1 MTPRRLSLLLIA
13 ALGSFVAHELGYAS
27 EALVAGP
34 DQGVGHDYL
43 STVASFLI
51 PAGLGA
57 LGWVIVRGERFFV
70 GSFRWHTVGFV
81 AGLQAAIF
89 LSQEFIEAAVAG
101 DPLAAVVRPGV
112 LVGLLLQPIV
122 AWFLLQSA
130 TAGRH
135 LVELIES
142 AGAIGW
148 QRSLGPPLA
157 IATEVAAGF
166 AAKECPPPRRRGPPA
181 AVSV

>member
-13 ALGSFVAHELGYAS
+13 ALGSFLAHELGYAS

-34 DQGVGHDYL
+34 DPGVGHDYL
-43 STVASFLI
+43 GTAASFLI

-70 GSFRWHTVGFV
+70 GSFRWHTVGLV

-89 LSQEFIEAAVAG
+89 ISQEFTEAAVAG
-101 DPLAAVVRPGV
+101 DPLAAIVRPGF
-112 LVGLLLQPIV
+112 LIGLLLQPIV

-135 LVELIES
+135 LIELIENTR
-142 AGAIGW
+142 AVGW
-148 QRSLGPPLA
+148 HRSLGPPR
-157 IATEVAAGF
+157 ATTTEIAAGF
-166 AAKECPPPRRRGPPA
+166 AAKECPPPWRRGPPA
-181 AVSV
+181 AVSI

>member
-1 MTPRRLSLLLIA
+1 
-13 ALGSFVAHELGYAS
+13 
-27 EALVAGP
+27 
-34 DQGVGHDYL
+34 
-43 STVASFLI
+43 
-51 PAGLGA
+51 
-57 LGWVIVRGERFFV
+57 V

-112 LVGLLLQPIV
+112 LIALLLQPIV

-135 LVELIES
+135 LVELIEK
-142 AGAIGW
+142 AGVVGW

-157 IATEVAAGF
+157 IATETAAAF
-166 AAKECPPPRRRGPPA
+166 AAKECPPPWRRGPPA